1 MGWGASATW
10 LPPSGD
16 EALSQVLALGMN
28 TFALVALGA
37 GNSLILLADSEKLRR
52 CVVVYSE
59 GRMRPAGHFSSQRK
73 TVFTRIQKY

>member
-37 GNSLILLADSEKLRR
+37 GNSLILLADSEKYSSTNKVAEVRHR
-52 CVVVYSE
+52 CS
-59 GRMRPAGHFSSQRK
+59 
-73 TVFTRIQKY
+73 